1 MRRIRTGLILL
12 MIATA
17 AASPALA
24 DRGRGG
30 AERSFAG
37 FEVSRAT
44 AVDIAR
50 AQGMRDVLKVE
61 ARRGVWRV
69 EGRDG
74 SGQRLIVEVDGF
86 SGAVVRVE
94 RSGR

>member
-1 MRRIRTGLILL
+1 MSSIRTGLIAL
-12 MIATA
+12 MIAA
-17 AASPALA
+17 ASVSPALA

-30 AERSFAG
+30 DDRSFAG

-44 AVDIAR
+44 AVDTAR
-50 AQGMRDVLKVE
+50 AQGMREVLKVE

-69 EGRDG
+69 EGRDAG
-74 SGQRLIVEVDGF
+74 GQRLVVEVDGF

-94 RSGR
+94 R

>member
-1 MRRIRTGLILL
+1 
-12 MIATA
+12 MIAA
-17 AASPALA
+17 ASVSPALA

-30 AERSFAG
+30 DERSFAG
-37 FEVSRAT
+37 FEISRAT
-44 AVDIAR
+44 AVDTAR

-74 SGQRLIVEVDGF
+74 DGQRLVVEVDGF
-86 SGAVVRVE
+86 SGTVVKVE
-94 RSGR
+94 R

>member
-1 MRRIRTGLILL
+1 MSRIRTGLIAL

-17 AASPALA
+17 TATSSPALA
-24 DRGRGG
+24 QRGDD
-30 AERSFAG
+30 RSFAG
-37 FEVSRAT
+37 FQVSRAT

-69 EGRDG
+69 EGLDRDG
-74 SGQRLIVEVDGF
+74 ERLVVEVDGF
-86 SGAVVRVE
+86 TGAVVKV
-94 RSGR
+94 GR

>member
-1 MRRIRTGLILL
+1 MSRIRTGLIAL

-17 AASPALA
+17 TTTASPALA
-24 DRGRGG
+24 QRGD
-30 AERSFAG
+30 ERSFAG
-37 FEVSRAT
+37 FQVSRAT

-50 AQGMRDVLKVE
+50 AQGMRDVQHVQ

-69 EGRDG
+69 EGADQ
-74 SGQRLIVEVDGF
+74 SGARMVVEVDGF
-86 SGAVVRVE
+86 TGAVVRVD

>member
-1 MRRIRTGLILL
+1 MSRIRIGLMALL
-12 MIATA
+12 IATA

-24 DRGRGG
+24 ERGRGG
-30 AERSFAG
+30 DDRSFAG
-37 FEVSRAT
+37 FQISRAT

-50 AQGMRDVLKVE
+50 AQGMRDVLKVD

-74 SGQRLIVEVDGF
+74 NGQRLVVEVDGF

-94 RSGR
+94 R

>member
-1 MRRIRTGLILL
+1 MSRLRILL
-12 MIATA
+12 AALLIASSSAMPATA
-17 AASPALA
+17 Q
-24 DRGRGG
+24 RGG
-30 AERSFAG
+30 DDRSFAG
-37 FEVSRAT
+37 FQVSRAT

-50 AQGMRDVLKVE
+50 AQGVQEVLHVE

-74 SGQRLIVEVDGF
+74 QGQKMTVEVDGMT
-86 SGAVVRVE
+86 GAVVRVD

>member
-1 MRRIRTGLILL
+1 MRRIRTGLMAF
-12 MIATA
+12 MIAVA
-17 AASPALA
+17 AVSPALA

-30 AERSFAG
+30 DDRSFAG
-37 FEVSRAT
+37 FQVSRAT

-50 AQGMRDVLKVE
+50 AQGMREVLKVD

-74 SGQRLIVEVDGF
+74 AGRRLVVEVDGF
-86 SGAVVRVE
+86 TGSVVNVAR
-94 RSGR
+94 

>member
-1 MRRIRTGLILL
+1 MSRIRTVFMAL

-17 AASPALA
+17 SASPALA
-24 DRGRGG
+24 ERGRGG
-30 AERSFAG
+30 DERSFAG

-50 AQGMRDVLKVE
+50 GQGMRDVLRVE

-69 EGRDG
+69 EGRDA
-74 SGQRLIVEVDGF
+74 SGQRLVVEVDGF

-94 RSGR
+94 R